1 MREKLEIQ
9 IQSTLL
15 SQSPREE
22 SPLIA
27 VLSAMVVLFVSLLC
41 WQDPQLFRLLAATP
55 HQVVAEQEYWRL
67 ITAIAVH
74 ADLGHFL
81 SNAIFFTFFVYL
93 LYGYFG
99 FWMYPVSVAA
109 LGALINYCSLLT
121 YPGNIQLVGASGVV
135 YLMAGFWLT
144 IYVFI
149 ERTRPLKKRLLHAI
163 GIGLIVLIP
172 TSLSPRVSYRTHA
185 IGCGIGIIAAIGY
198 FQARK
203 DKIRSLET
211 LEMEALTEV
220 RGEGNHWIN

>member
-1 MREKLEIQ
+1 MEIR
-9 IQSTLL
+9 IKSTLL

-22 SPLIA
+22 SRLIA
-27 VLSAMVVLFVSLLC
+27 VLSTMVILFVSLLC
-41 WQDPQLFRLLAATP
+41 WRDPQLFRLLAATP
-55 HQVVAEQEYWRL
+55 HQILAEQEYWRL

-74 ADLGHFL
+74 ADLRHFL

-99 FWMYPVSVAA
+99 FWMYPVSFAA
-109 LGALINYCSLLT
+109 LGALTNYCSLLT
-121 YPGNIQLVGASGVV
+121 YSGNVQLVGASGVI

-149 ERTRPLKKRLLHAI
+149 ERSRPLQKRLLHAI

-172 TSLSPRVSYRTHA
+172 TNLSPGVSYRTHA
-185 IGCGIGIIAAIGY
+185 IGCCIGVIAAVGY

-211 LEMEALTEV
+211 LEIDALAEV
-220 RGEGNHWIN
+220 RGGGNNWIM